1 MISLSSLIDHTNLR
15 PDALHSDIEVL
26 CKEAIQYKFA
36 SVCINPVYVS
46 YAKSILKD
54 ENPKVCS
61 VVGFPLGADSEEMK
75 YAEARFLIFQ
85 GVDEIDMVMNI
96 AFLKERKLDLVKNE
110 IKKVVEAAD
119 GNCVK
124 VIIETSLLNQDEKAL
139 ACNIVMESGAAFVK
153 TSTGF
158 SSSGATLEDVRLIKK
173 VVGDRVDIKVSGGIK
188 TKNEALEFIDAGASR
203 IGTSRGVEIILLVN
217 Q

>member
-1 MISLSSLIDHTNLR
+1 MNSLSSLIDHTNLR
-15 PDALHSDIEVL
+15 PDALHSDIEIL
-26 CKEAIQYKFA
+26 CKEAVQYKFA

-110 IKKVVEAAD
+110 TKKVVEAAD

-158 SSSGATLEDVRLIKK
+158 SSSGATLEDVKLIKK
-173 VVGDRVDIKVSGGIK
+173 IVGDRIGIKASGGVK
-188 TKNEALEFIDAGASR
+188 TKNEALEFIKAGASR
-203 IGTSRGVEIILLVN
+203 IGTSKGVEILL
-217 Q
+217 

>member
-1 MISLSSLIDHTNLR
+1 VNSFSSLIDHTNIR
-15 PDALHSDIEVL
+15 PDALHSDIEIL

-85 GVDEIDMVMNI
+85 GADEIDMVMNI
-96 AFLKERKLDLVKNE
+96 SLLKERKIDLVKNE

-173 VVGDRVDIKVSGGIK
+173 VVGDRVGIKASGGIK
-188 TKNEALEFIDAGASR
+188 TKNEALKLIEAGATR
-203 IGTSRGVEIILLVN
+203 IGTSRGVEIIL
-217 Q
+217 

>member
-1 MISLSSLIDHTNLR
+1 MNSFSSLIDHTNLR
-15 PDALHSDIEVL
+15 PDALHSDIEIL
-26 CKEAIQYKFA
+26 CKEAVQYKFA

-46 YAKSILKD
+46 SAKSILKD

-110 IKKVVEAAD
+110 TKKVVEAAD

-173 VVGDRVDIKVSGGIK
+173 VVGDRVGIKASGGIK
-188 TKNEALEFIDAGASR
+188 TKNEALKLIEAGATR
-203 IGTSRGVEIILLVN
+203 IGTSRGVEIIL
-217 Q
+217 

>member
-1 MISLSSLIDHTNLR
+1 VNSLSSLIDHTNLR
-15 PDALHSDIEVL
+15 PDALHSDIEIL

-96 AFLKERKLDLVKNE
+96 AFLKERKIDLVKNE

-158 SSSGATLEDVRLIKK
+158 SSPGATLEDVRLIKK
-173 VVGDRVDIKVSGGIK
+173 LVGDRVGIKASGGIK
-188 TKNEALEFIDAGASR
+188 TKNEALKLIEAGATR
-203 IGTSRGVEIILLVN
+203 IGTSRGVEIIS
-217 Q
+217 

>member
-1 MISLSSLIDHTNLR
+1 MNSLSSLIDHTNLR
-15 PDALHSDIEVL
+15 PDALHSDIEIL

-110 IKKVVEAAD
+110 TKKVVEAAD

-139 ACNIVMESGAAFVK
+139 ACDIVMESGAAFVK

-158 SSSGATLEDVRLIKK
+158 SSPGATLEDVRLIKK
-173 VVGDRVDIKVSGGIK
+173 VVGDRVGIKASGGIK
-188 TKNEALEFIDAGASR
+188 TKNEALKLIEAGSTR
-203 IGTSRGVEIILLVN
+203 IGTSRGVEIIL
-217 Q
+217 

>member
-173 VVGDRVDIKVSGGIK
+173 LVGDRVGIKVSGGIK
-188 TKNEALEFIDAGASR
+188 TKNEALEFIEAGASR
-203 IGTSRGVEIILLVN
+203 IGTSRGVEIIL
-217 Q
+217 

>member
-1 MISLSSLIDHTNLR
+1 MNSLSNLIDHTNLR
-15 PDALHSDIEVL
+15 PDALHSDIEIL
-26 CKEAIQYKFA
+26 CKEAVQYKFA

-139 ACNIVMESGAAFVK
+139 ACNTIMESGAAFVK

-158 SSSGATLEDVRLIKK
+158 SSSGAILEDVRLIKK
-173 VVGDRVDIKVSGGIK
+173 LVGGRVGIKASGGIK
-188 TKNEALEFIDAGASR
+188 TKNEALKLIEAGATR
-203 IGTSRGVEIILLVN
+203 IGTSRGVEIIS
-217 Q
+217 

>member
-188 TKNEALEFIDAGASR
+188 TKNEALEFIEAGASR
-203 IGTSRGVEIILLVN
+203 IGTSRGVEIIL
-217 Q
+217 

>member
-1 MISLSSLIDHTNLR
+1 MNSLSSLIDHTNLR
-15 PDALHSDIEVL
+15 PDALHSDIEIL

-85 GVDEIDMVMNI
+85 GVDEIDMVMNT
-96 AFLKERKLDLVKNE
+96 AFLKERKIDLVKNE
-110 IKKVVEAAD
+110 IKKVVEAGD

-158 SSSGATLEDVRLIKK
+158 SSPGATLEDVRLIKK
-173 VVGDRVDIKVSGGIK
+173 LVGDRVGIKASGGIK
-188 TKNEALEFIDAGASR
+188 TKNEALKLIEAGATR
-203 IGTSRGVEIILLVN
+203 IGTSRGVEIIS
-217 Q
+217 

>member
-1 MISLSSLIDHTNLR
+1 MNSLSSLIDHTNLR
-15 PDALHSDIEVL
+15 PDALHSDIEIL
-26 CKEAIQYKFA
+26 CKEAVQYKFA

-96 AFLKERKLDLVKNE
+96 AFLKERKIDLVKNE

-173 VVGDRVDIKVSGGIK
+173 LVGDRVGIKASGGIK
-188 TKNEALEFIDAGASR
+188 TKNEALKLIEAGATR
-203 IGTSRGVEIILLVN
+203 IGTSKGVEIIS
-217 Q
+217 

>member
-1 MISLSSLIDHTNLR
+1 MNSLSSHIDHTNLR
-15 PDALHSDIEVL
+15 PDALHSDIEIL
-26 CKEAIQYKFA
+26 CKEAVQYKFA

-110 IKKVVEAAD
+110 TKKVVEAAD

-158 SSSGATLEDVRLIKK
+158 SSPGATLEDVRLIKK
-173 VVGDRVDIKVSGGIK
+173 VVGDRVGIKASGGIK
-188 TKNEALEFIDAGASR
+188 TKNEALKLIEEGSTR
-203 IGTSRGVEIILLVN
+203 IGTSRGVEIIL
-217 Q
+217 

>member
-1 MISLSSLIDHTNLR
+1 MNSVSSLIDHTNLR
-15 PDALHSDIEVL
+15 SDALHSDIEIL
-26 CKEAIQYKFA
+26 CKEAIQYNFA

-139 ACNIVMESGAAFVK
+139 ACNTVMESGAAFVK

-173 VVGDRVDIKVSGGIK
+173 LVGDRVGIKASGGIK
-188 TKNEALEFIDAGASR
+188 TKNEALEFIEAGASR
-203 IGTSRGVEIILLVN
+203 IGTSRGVEIIL
-217 Q
+217 

>member
-1 MISLSSLIDHTNLR
+1 MNSLSSLIDHTNLR
-15 PDALHSDIEVL
+15 PDALHSDIEIL

-173 VVGDRVDIKVSGGIK
+173 LVGDRVGIKASGGIK
-188 TKNEALEFIDAGASR
+188 TKNEALKLIEAGATR
-203 IGTSRGVEIILLVN
+203 IGTSRGVEIIL
-217 Q
+217 

>member
-1 MISLSSLIDHTNLR
+1 MNSLSSLIDHTNLR
-15 PDALHSDIEVL
+15 PDALHSDIEIL
-26 CKEAIQYKFA
+26 CKEAVQYKFA

-158 SSSGATLEDVRLIKK
+158 SFSGATLEDVRLIKK
-173 VVGDRVDIKVSGGIK
+173 LVGDRVGIKASGGIK
-188 TKNEALEFIDAGASR
+188 TKNEALKLIEAGATR
-203 IGTSRGVEIILLVN
+203 IGTSRGVEIIS
-217 Q
+217 

>member
-1 MISLSSLIDHTNLR
+1 MNSLSSLIDHTNLR
-15 PDALHSDIEVL
+15 PDALHSDIEIL
-26 CKEAIQYKFA
+26 CKEAVQYKFA

-85 GVDEIDMVMNI
+85 GVDEIDMVMNT
-96 AFLKERKLDLVKNE
+96 AFLKERKIDLLKNE

-158 SSSGATLEDVRLIKK
+158 SSSGATIEDVRLIKK
-173 VVGDRVDIKVSGGIK
+173 LVGDRVGIKASGGIK
-188 TKNEALEFIDAGASR
+188 TKNEALKLIEAGATR
-203 IGTSRGVEIILLVN
+203 IGTSRGVEIIS
-217 Q
+217 

>member
-173 VVGDRVDIKVSGGIK
+173 VVGNRVDIKVSGGIK
-188 TKNEALEFIDAGASR
+188 TKNEALEFIEAGASR
-203 IGTSRGVEIILLVN
+203 IGTSRGVEIIL
-217 Q
+217 

>member
-1 MISLSSLIDHTNLR
+1 MNSLSSLIDHTNLR
-15 PDALHSDIEVL
+15 PDALHSDIEIL
-26 CKEAIQYKFA
+26 CKEAVQYKFA

-85 GVDEIDMVMNI
+85 GVDEIDMVMSI

-173 VVGDRVDIKVSGGIK
+173 VVGDRVGIKASGGIK
-188 TKNEALEFIDAGASR
+188 TKNEALKLIEAGATR
-203 IGTSRGVEIILLVN
+203 IGTSKGVEIIS
-217 Q
+217 

>member
-54 ENPKVCS
+54 EKPKVCS

-124 VIIETSLLNQDEKAL
+124 VIIETSSLNQDEKAL

-158 SSSGATLEDVRLIKK
+158 SSSGATIEDVRLIKK
-173 VVGDRVDIKVSGGIK
+173 VVGNQVDIKVSGGIK
-188 TKNEALEFIDAGASR
+188 TKNEALEFIEAGASR
-203 IGTSRGVEIILLVN
+203 IGTSRGVEIIS
-217 Q
+217 

>member
-1 MISLSSLIDHTNLR
+1 MNSLSSLIDHTNLR
-15 PDALHSDIEVL
+15 PDALHSDIEIL
-26 CKEAIQYKFA
+26 CKEAVQYKFA

-85 GVDEIDMVMNI
+85 GVDEIDMVMNT
-96 AFLKERKLDLVKNE
+96 AFLKERKIDLVKNE

-158 SSSGATLEDVRLIKK
+158 SSPGATLEDVRLIKK
-173 VVGDRVDIKVSGGIK
+173 LVGDRVGIKARGGIK
-188 TKNEALEFIDAGASR
+188 TKNEALKLIEAGATR
-203 IGTSRGVEIILLVN
+203 IGTSRGVEIIS
-217 Q
+217 

>member
-1 MISLSSLIDHTNLR
+1 MNSLSSLIDHTNLR
-15 PDALHSDIEVL
+15 PDALHSDIEIL
-26 CKEAIQYKFA
+26 CKEAVQYKFA
-36 SVCINPVYVS
+36 SVCINPVFVS
-46 YAKSILKD
+46 YAKLILKD
-54 ENPKVCS
+54 EDPKVCS

-110 IKKVVEAAD
+110 TKKVVEAAD

-173 VVGDRVDIKVSGGIK
+173 LVGDRVGIKASGGIK
-188 TKNEALEFIDAGASR
+188 TKNEALKLIEAGATR
-203 IGTSRGVEIILLVN
+203 IGTSRGVEIIS
-217 Q
+217 

>member
-1 MISLSSLIDHTNLR
+1 MNSLSSLIDHTNLR
-15 PDALHSDIEVL
+15 PDALHSDIEIL
-26 CKEAIQYKFA
+26 CKEAVQYKFA

-85 GVDEIDMVMNI
+85 GVDEIDMVINT
-96 AFLKERKLDLVKNE
+96 AFLKERKIDLVKNE

-173 VVGDRVDIKVSGGIK
+173 VVGDRVGIKASGGIK
-188 TKNEALEFIDAGASR
+188 TKNEALKLIEAGATR
-203 IGTSRGVEIILLVN
+203 IGTSRGVEIIS
-217 Q
+217 

>member
-1 MISLSSLIDHTNLR
+1 MNSLSSLIDHTNLR
-15 PDALHSDIEVL
+15 PDALHSDIEIL

-110 IKKVVEAAD
+110 TKKVVEAAD

-173 VVGDRVDIKVSGGIK
+173 VVGDRVGIKASGGIK
-188 TKNEALEFIDAGASR
+188 TKNEALKLIEAGSTR
-203 IGTSRGVEIILLVN
+203 IGTSRGVEIIL
-217 Q
+217 

>member
-1 MISLSSLIDHTNLR
+1 MNSLSSLIDHTNLR
-15 PDALHSDIEVL
+15 PDALHSDIEIL
-26 CKEAIQYKFA
+26 CKEAVQYKFA

-173 VVGDRVDIKVSGGIK
+173 VVGNRVDIKVSGGIK
-188 TKNEALEFIDAGASR
+188 TKNEALEFIEAGASR
-203 IGTSRGVEIILLVN
+203 IGTSRGVEIIS
-217 Q
+217 

>member
-1 MISLSSLIDHTNLR
+1 MTSLSSLIDHTNLR
-15 PDALHSDIEVL
+15 PDALHSDIEIL
-26 CKEAIQYKFA
+26 CKEAVQYKFA

-61 VVGFPLGADSEEMK
+61 VVGFPLGADTEEMK

-85 GVDEIDMVMNI
+85 GVDEIDMVMNT
-96 AFLKERKLDLVKNE
+96 AFLKERKTDLVKNE

-158 SSSGATLEDVRLIKK
+158 SSSGATLEDIRLIKK
-173 VVGDRVDIKVSGGIK
+173 LVGDRVGIKASGGIK
-188 TKNEALEFIDAGASR
+188 TKNEALKLIEAGATR
-203 IGTSRGVEIILLVN
+203 IGTSRGVEIIS
-217 Q
+217 

>member
-1 MISLSSLIDHTNLR
+1 MTSLSSLIDHTNLR
-15 PDALHSDIEVL
+15 SDALHSDIKIL
-26 CKEAIQYKFA
+26 CTEAIQYKFA
-36 SVCINPVYVS
+36 SVCLNPVYVS

-54 ENPKVCS
+54 QNPKVCS

-124 VIIETSLLNQDEKAL
+124 VIIETSFLDQDEKAL
-139 ACNIVMESGAAFVK
+139 ACNIVMDSGASFVK

-173 VVGDRVDIKVSGGIK
+173 VVGDQVGIKASGGIK
-188 TKNEALEFIDAGASR
+188 TKKEALEFIEAGANR
-203 IGTSRGVEIILLVN
+203 IGTSRGVEILS
-217 Q
+217 

>member
-1 MISLSSLIDHTNLR
+1 MNSLSSLIDHTNLR
-15 PDALHSDIEVL
+15 PDALHSDIEIL

-110 IKKVVEAAD
+110 TKKVVEAAD

-173 VVGDRVDIKVSGGIK
+173 VVGDRVGIKASGGIK
-188 TKNEALEFIDAGASR
+188 TKNEALKLIEEGSTR
-203 IGTSRGVEIILLVN
+203 IGTSRGVEIIL
-217 Q
+217 

>member
-1 MISLSSLIDHTNLR
+1 MTSLSSLIDHTNLR
-15 PDALHSDIEVL
+15 SDALHSDIKIL
-26 CKEAIQYKFA
+26 CTEAIQYKFA
-36 SVCINPVYVS
+36 SVCLNPVYVS

-85 GVDEIDMVMNI
+85 GVDEIDMVMNT

-110 IKKVVEAAD
+110 IKKVVEAGD

-139 ACNIVMESGAAFVK
+139 ACNIVMDSGASFVK

-173 VVGDRVDIKVSGGIK
+173 VVGDQVGIKASGGIK
-188 TKNEALEFIDAGASR
+188 TKKEALEFIEAGANR
-203 IGTSRGVEIILLVN
+203 IGTSRGVEILS
-217 Q
+217 

>member
-1 MISLSSLIDHTNLR
+1 MNSLSSLIDHTNLR
-15 PDALHSDIEVL
+15 PDALHSDIEIL
-26 CKEAIQYKFA
+26 CKEAVRYKFA

-85 GVDEIDMVMNI
+85 GVDEIDMVMNT
-96 AFLKERKLDLVKNE
+96 AFLKERKIDLVKNE

-139 ACNIVMESGAAFVK
+139 ACSTVMESGAAFVK

-158 SSSGATLEDVRLIKK
+158 SSPGATLEDVRLIKK
-173 VVGDRVDIKVSGGIK
+173 VVGDRVGIKASGGIK
-188 TKNEALEFIDAGASR
+188 TKNEALKLIEAGATR
-203 IGTSRGVEIILLVN
+203 IGTSRGVEIIL
-217 Q
+217 

>member
-36 SVCINPVYVS
+36 SVCINPVYIS

-158 SSSGATLEDVRLIKK
+158 SFSGATLEDVRLIKK
-173 VVGDRVDIKVSGGIK
+173 VVGNRVDIKVSGGIK
-188 TKNEALEFIDAGASR
+188 TKNEALEFIEAGASR
-203 IGTSRGVEIILLVN
+203 IGTSRGVEIIS
-217 Q
+217 

>member
-1 MISLSSLIDHTNLR
+1 MNSLSSLIDHTNLR
-15 PDALHSDIEVL
+15 PDALHSDIEIL
-26 CKEAIQYKFA
+26 CKEAVQYKFA

-54 ENPKVCS
+54 ENQKVCS

-110 IKKVVEAAD
+110 TKKVVEAAD

-173 VVGDRVDIKVSGGIK
+173 VVGDQVGIKASGGIK
-188 TKNEALEFIDAGASR
+188 TKKEALEFIEAGANR
-203 IGTSRGVEIILLVN
+203 IGTSRGVEILS
-217 Q
+217 

>member
-1 MISLSSLIDHTNLR
+1 MNSLSSLIDHTNLR
-15 PDALHSDIEVL
+15 PDALHSDIEIL

-139 ACNIVMESGAAFVK
+139 ACNIVKQSGAAFVK

-173 VVGDRVDIKVSGGIK
+173 LVGDRVGIKASGGIK
-188 TKNEALEFIDAGASR
+188 TKNEALKLIEAGATR
-203 IGTSRGVEIILLVN
+203 IGTSRGVEIIS
-217 Q
+217 

>member
-1 MISLSSLIDHTNLR
+1 MNSLSSLIDHTNLR
-15 PDALHSDIEVL
+15 PDALHSDIEIL
-26 CKEAIQYKFA
+26 CKEAVQYKFA

-110 IKKVVEAAD
+110 IKKVVEASD

-139 ACNIVMESGAAFVK
+139 ACNIVMESVAAFVK

-173 VVGDRVDIKVSGGIK
+173 LVGDRVGIKASGGIK
-188 TKNEALEFIDAGASR
+188 TKNEALKLIEAGSTR
-203 IGTSRGVEIILLVN
+203 NGTSRGVEIII
-217 Q
+217 

>member
-15 PDALHSDIEVL
+15 SDALHSDIEVL

-124 VIIETSLLNQDEKAL
+124 VIIETSFLSQDEKAL

-203 IGTSRGVEIILLVN
+203 IGTSRGVEIIL
-217 Q
+217 

>member
-1 MISLSSLIDHTNLR
+1 MNSLSSLIDHTNLR
-15 PDALHSDIEVL
+15 PDALHSDIEIL
-26 CKEAIQYKFA
+26 CKEAVQYKFA

-46 YAKSILKD
+46 YAKSILED

-96 AFLKERKLDLVKNE
+96 AFLKERKIDLVKNE

-158 SSSGATLEDVRLIKK
+158 SYSGATLEDVRLIKK
-173 VVGDRVDIKVSGGIK
+173 VVGDRVGIKASGGIK
-188 TKNEALEFIDAGASR
+188 TKNEALKLIEAGATR
-203 IGTSRGVEIILLVN
+203 IGTSRGVEIVS
-217 Q
+217 

>member
-1 MISLSSLIDHTNLR
+1 MNSLSSLIDHTNLR
-15 PDALHSDIEVL
+15 PDALHSDIEIL

-173 VVGDRVDIKVSGGIK
+173 LVGDRVGIKASGGIK
-188 TKNEALEFIDAGASR
+188 TKNEALKLIEEGSTR
-203 IGTSRGVEIILLVN
+203 IGTSRGVEIIL
-217 Q
+217 

>member
-1 MISLSSLIDHTNLR
+1 MKSLSSLIDHTNLR
-15 PDALHSDIEVL
+15 PDALLSDIEIL

-96 AFLKERKLDLVKNE
+96 AFLKERKIDLVKNE

-173 VVGDRVDIKVSGGIK
+173 LVGDRVGIKASGGIK
-188 TKNEALEFIDAGASR
+188 TKNEALKLIEAGATR
-203 IGTSRGVEIILLVN
+203 IGTSRGVEIIS
-217 Q
+217 

>member
-1 MISLSSLIDHTNLR
+1 MNSLSSLIDHTNLR
-15 PDALHSDIEVL
+15 PDALHSDIEIL
-26 CKEAIQYKFA
+26 CKEAVQYKFA

-85 GVDEIDMVMNI
+85 GADEIDMVMNI
-96 AFLKERKLDLVKNE
+96 SLLKERKIDLVKNE

-173 VVGDRVDIKVSGGIK
+173 LVGDRVGIKASGGIK
-188 TKNEALEFIDAGASR
+188 TKNEALKLIEAGSTR
-203 IGTSRGVEIILLVN
+203 IGTSRGVEIIL
-217 Q
+217 

>member
-1 MISLSSLIDHTNLR
+1 MNSLSSLIDHTNLR

-46 YAKSILKD
+46 YAKSILKV

-173 VVGDRVDIKVSGGIK
+173 LVGDRVGIKASGGIK
-188 TKNEALEFIDAGASR
+188 TKNEALKLIEAGATR
-203 IGTSRGVEIILLVN
+203 IGTSRGVEIIS
-217 Q
+217 

>member
-1 MISLSSLIDHTNLR
+1 MNSLSSLIDHTNLR
-15 PDALHSDIEVL
+15 PDALHSDIEIL

-110 IKKVVEAAD
+110 TKKVVKAAD

-173 VVGDRVDIKVSGGIK
+173 LVGDRVGIKASGGIK
-188 TKNEALEFIDAGASR
+188 TNNEALKLIEAGATR
-203 IGTSRGVEIILLVN
+203 IGTSRGVEIIS
-217 Q
+217 